1 MGTAIRIA
9 ISGRSASGFRAMRPR
24 CGFAAAAERV
34 RDDTGPLA
42 APFADARPRPSL
54 RASSSVIRVT
64 DFSLDLDDESRV
76 EIPVLERV
84 VGVLRRVAARVGDYA
99 SSDRSAERRVGRGCV
114 RRGRSGGWGT
124 DERNTR
130 YTRRERCKHTKAK
143 E

>member
-1 MGTAIRIA
+1 MGTAIRIS

-24 CGFAAAAERV
+24 FGFAAAAERV

-84 VGVLRRVAARVGDYA
+84 VGRSEEHTSELQSLMRHSYA
-99 SSDRSAERRVGRGCV
+99 VFCL
-114 RRGRSGGWGT
+114 T
-124 DERNTR
+124 
-130 YTRRERCKHTKAK
+130 
-143 E
+143 

>member
-1 MGTAIRIA
+1 
-9 ISGRSASGFRAMRPR
+9 MRPR
-24 CGFAAAAERV
+24 FGFAAAAERV

-84 VGVLRRVAARVGDYA
+84 VGVLRRVAARVADYA
-99 SSDRSAERRVGRGCV
+99 SSALHIVAGAVRSE
-114 RRGRSGGWGT
+114 
-124 DERNTR
+124 E
-130 YTRRERCKHTKAK
+130 HTSELQSLMRISYAGFGLKK
-143 E
+143 KKTHT

>member
-1 MGTAIRIA
+1 MGTAIRIS

-24 CGFAAAAERV
+24 FGFAAAAERV

-64 DFSLDLDDESRV
+64 DFSFDLDDESRV

-84 VGVLRRVAARVGDYA
+84 VGVLRRVAARVADYA
-99 SSDRSAERRVGRGCV
+99 SSALHIVAGAVGVTVYPEACAAGEIGSA
-114 RRGRSGGWGT
+114 RGR
-124 DERNTR
+124 E
-130 YTRRERCKHTKAK
+130 EM
-143 E
+143 